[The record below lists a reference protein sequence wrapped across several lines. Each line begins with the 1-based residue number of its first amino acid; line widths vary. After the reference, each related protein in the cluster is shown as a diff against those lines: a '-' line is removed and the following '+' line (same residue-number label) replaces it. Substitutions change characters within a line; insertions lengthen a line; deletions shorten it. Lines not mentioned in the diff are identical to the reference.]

1 MSKYNKLVMAMGLA
15 VALPMAIQAD
25 CGKETCA
32 TSAKAACAASG
43 TTAVSATTACAAS
56 ATTAVSAT
64 TACAATAT
72 TAAAACS
79 GACAEGAACCQDEA
93 AKKASLT
100 KVEYKIT
107 GMTCGGCSGKVNTAL
122 TQVKGVEIETVCHE
136 SNKAVVKYNRKQ
148 VKDKDVIAAINN
160 TGFTV
165 EAEIIEVKVDG
176 MTCAGCSTKVSS
188 ALTKVDGVKEQKVCH
203 VSKHAVVEFDPKKVS
218 SDKVIAAINQTGF
231 KVVQ

>member
-1 MSKYNKLVMAMGLA
+1 MSKFNKLVMAMGLA
-15 VALPMAIQAD
+15 VALPMAMQAD
-25 CGKETCA
+25 CGSET
-32 TSAKAACAASG
+32 
-43 TTAVSATTACAAS
+43 CAAS
-56 ATTAVSAT
+56 ATATCAVSDKATCTVSDKATCTVSDKATCTASAT
-64 TACAATAT
+64 TTTAT
-72 TAAAACS
+72 TAACS

-100 KVEYKIT
+100 KVEYKIK
-107 GMTCGGCSGKVNTAL
+107 GMTCGGCSGKVNGAL
-122 TQVKGVEIETVCHE
+122 TQLKGVEVESVCHE
-136 SNKAVVKYNRKQ
+136 GNKAVVKFNRKQ

-176 MTCAGCSTKVSS
+176 MTCGGCSTKVSG
-188 ALTKVDGVKEQKVCH
+188 ALTKLDGVKEQKVCH

-231 KVVQ
+231 KVVE